1 MKDSVQKAP
10 IAKPAKMKANQIS
23 LFQWC
28 NDVWE
33 ITNQI
38 IFHTFLKKSR
48 GLWTRLS
55 TVNQRRS
62 FPIFLREGAAVH
74 RLVILAS
81 SGIKRHPIPFRWF
94 LGVACE
100 KIWGSFGVGDHFGS
114 CLGRFWGSFGV
125 GDHFGS
131 RTNLTIRDLFR
142 SICVCAHLSGFF
154 FSAKER
160 CRKLLIELLS
170 STILN
175 IAWLIDW

>member
-1 MKDSVQKAP
+1 MVRVWKTK
-10 IAKPAKMKANQIS
+10 S
-23 LFQWC
+23 LLFCWRYDPLIVFWRK
-28 NDVWE
+28 NH
-33 ITNQI
+33 ITF
-38 IFHTFLKKSR
+38 IFIKTMSHDLLAQMAYSSQNSLIHF
-48 GLWTRLS
+48 
-55 TVNQRRS
+55 
-62 FPIFLREGAAVH
+62 I
-74 RLVILAS
+74 LVILAS

-94 LGVACE
+94 LEVACG

-131 RTNLTIRDLFR
+131 RTNLTICDLFR
-142 SICVCAHLSGFF
+142 SICVCTHLSGFF